1 MILKKNKF
9 GFKILFYCIIMI
21 FLKSNN
27 ILGYFH
33 IRLGEKENIS
43 KYQIKIIDIN
53 EIANKWITN
62 EPPTQVYDINIEET
76 EDMKLFLKELK
87 NLDTNLKNHI
97 PGYNAFNTNSL
108 NYISLKNPPKELLG
122 IYIVPRNNPFK
133 KKYPDTQYSTTL
145 EELLNNNKISMKEI
159 YCFWNV
165 KTKSQDPPNV
175 AIHHIYGS
183 IFEGKE
189 EDYHGSNTINRYI
202 NHYNKYIRNKC
213 YNMTLESGIII
224 PLPDESLFNGL
235 KITHIYFDNGIRIIK
250 KGTTKDLL
258 KMANGAKN
266 IYVFSLEYIPKNWAP
281 HDYNFLNRSKFFD
294 KLFQDHPGPE
304 FFYQFPPGDPRQA
317 CPIFKGYNYEFIF
330 KTGEYK
336 NFNLIEEL
344 TKQTR

>member
-9 GFKILFYCIIMI
+9 GLKILFYCIIII

-43 KYQIKIIDIN
+43 KYQIKIININ

-62 EPPTQVYDINIEET
+62 EPPTQVYDIIIEET

-133 KKYPDTQYSTTL
+133 KKYPDTQYTTTL
-145 EELLNNNKISMKEI
+145 EELLTNNKISMKEI

-165 KTKSQDPPNV
+165 KTKSPDPNIK
-175 AIHHIYGS
+175 IHHIVNHNVPDDQIS
-183 IFEGKE
+183 S
-189 EDYHGSNTINRYI
+189 HINRYFNSKQI
-202 NHYNKYIRNKC
+202 YKNNKYIQNKC
-213 YNMTLESGIII
+213 YNSTSTSGIII
-224 PLPDESLFNGL
+224 PLPDEGFFNGE
-235 KITHIYFDNGIRIIK
+235 KITNIYFDDGIRIIN
-250 KGTTKDLL
+250 KGKTEYLL
-258 KMANGAKN
+258 KMANGATN
-266 IYVFSLEYIPKNWAP
+266 IYVFSLDNSNYKPPIIHNFSPKIL
-281 HDYNFLNRSKFFD
+281 HNR
-294 KLFQDHPGPE
+294 
-304 FFYQFPPGDPRQA
+304 
-317 CPIFKGYNYEFIF
+317 PIYHH
-330 KTGEYK
+330 
-336 NFNLIEEL
+336 
-344 TKQTR
+344 